1 MDKIKYILWDIDGTL
16 INFKVAEAAALK
28 ECYSRFGF
36 GEFTDELLAEYK
48 AINDDYW
55 KQIEEG
61 TIDKRKALVLRFE
74 DFFRIHNIDISIASE
89 FNQAYQMAMG
99 EVVIFNP
106 NAKEAVEACKGKYKQ
121 YAASNGTIEA
131 QTRKLA
137 KSGLAELLED
147 YFISEQVG
155 VEKPAKEFFD
165 QVFKTIGSND
175 LDEYIII
182 GDSLTSDIKGGKNAG
197 IKTCWYN
204 PSGKE
209 NKSDVVPDYEI
220 KDLIQVIDLFPLR
233 RDERSFE

>member
-16 INFKVAEAAALK
+16 INFKLAEAAALK

-48 AINDDYW
+48 AINADYW

-61 TIDKRKALVLRFE
+61 TINKSRALVLRFE
-74 DFFRIHNIDISIASE
+74 DFFRIHNIDTSKASE

-106 NAKEAVEACKGKYKQ
+106 NAKEAVEAFEGKYKQ

-131 QTRKLA
+131 QTRKLS
-137 KSGLAELLED
+137 KSGLTELLD
-147 YFISEQVG
+147 DCFISEQVG
-155 VEKPAKEFFD
+155 AEKPSKDYFEY
-165 QVFKTIGSND
+165 VFKAVGSND
-175 LDEYIII
+175 PEEYIII

-204 PSGKE
+204 PRSKK
-209 NKSDVVPDYEI
+209 NQSDIVPDCEI
-220 KDLIQVIDLFPLR
+220 RDLIQVIDLFPLR
-233 RDERSFE
+233 EDERSFE

>member
-16 INFKVAEAAALK
+16 INFKLAEAAALK

-36 GEFTDELLAEYK
+36 GEFNDELLAEYK

-55 KQIEEG
+55 KKIEEG

-74 DFFRIHNIDISIASE
+74 DFFRIHNIDTSKASE
-89 FNQAYQMAMG
+89 FNQAYQIAMG

-121 YAASNGTIEA
+121 YAASNGTLEA
-131 QTRKLA
+131 QTRKLS
-137 KSGLAELLED
+137 KSGLTKLLDD

-155 VEKPAKEFFD
+155 AEKPSKDFFEYI
-165 QVFKTIGSND
+165 FKALGSND
-175 LDEYIII
+175 PEEYIII
-182 GDSLTSDIKGGKNAG
+182 GDSLTSDIKGGKNVG

>member
-16 INFKVAEAAALK
+16 INFKLAEAAALK

-106 NAKEAVEACKGKYKQ
+106 NAKEAVEAFEGKYKQ

-131 QTRKLA
+131 QTRKLT
-137 KSGLAELLED
+137 KSGLTKLLDD

-155 VEKPAKEFFD
+155 AEKPSKDFF
-165 QVFKTIGSND
+165 
-175 LDEYIII
+175 EYIFN
-182 GDSLTSDIKGGKNAG
+182 LHM
-197 IKTCWYN
+197 
-204 PSGKE
+204 
-209 NKSDVVPDYEI
+209 
-220 KDLIQVIDLFPLR
+220 LR
-233 RDERSFE
+233 I

>member
-16 INFKVAEAAALK
+16 INFKLAEAAALK

-61 TIDKRKALVLRFE
+61 TIDKSRALVLRFE
-74 DFFRIHNIDISIASE
+74 DFFRLHNIDTSKASE

-106 NAKEAVEACKGKYKQ
+106 NAKEAVEAFEGKYKQ
-121 YAASNGTIEA
+121 YAASNGTCEA
-131 QTRKLA
+131 QTRKLS
-137 KSGLAELLED
+137 KSGLTELLD
-147 YFISEQVG
+147 DFFISEQVG
-155 VEKPAKEFFD
+155 AEKPSKDFFEY
-165 QVFKTIGSND
+165 VFKAVGSND
-175 LDEYIII
+175 PEEYIII

-204 PSGKE
+204 PSGKKNQSE
-209 NKSDVVPDYEI
+209 MLPDYEI
-220 KDLIQVIDLFPLR
+220 RDLIQVIDLFPLR
-233 RDERSFE
+233 EDEHSFE